1 MPKFK
6 FKAKDLNNKIIH
18 GVFFAKDEEDLR
30 AIISNLDYYLISS
43 KKIQESSQL
52 FTFLEK
58 IRVDELSLF
67 CRQLAIMLDAGMEL
81 NKCIEIL
88 KNNTKINKLKTILEV
103 VHYDLMQGMMLSQ
116 SLEKYPKTFPVFF
129 RNMIHIGELS
139 GKMSLVLNKLADYY
153 EKDNK
158 TKRKVKSA
166 LAYPIFLLTLCMVIL
181 AVLSLYVMPIFKDVF
196 TSLEAQ
202 LPPITTVVLKITD
215 FIKNNIL
222 YILSIILL
230 SIMAFLLL
238 LRNQKFKKLYDQF
251 NVHHSIQSKVVL
263 ASITSRFTNGF
274 STLLNSSISIVDALT
289 IMSKLLGNRYVEEK
303 MQVTIS
309 EIKRGQPI
317 AKSLETINIFP
328 NILIEMISVGEQSG
342 QLEEVLNRVCTYYD
356 DQVDYAIKKMTAL
369 IEPLMIIL
377 IGMIVIVVLL
387 SIFLPMLDIT
397 SSIDTGV

>member
-116 SLEKYPKTFPVFF
+116 SLAKYPKTFPVFF

-238 LRNQKFKKLYDQF
+238 LRTQKFKQRYDQF

>member
-6 FKAKDLNNKIIH
+6 FKAKDLNNKVIH
-18 GVFFAKDEEDLR
+18 GVFFAKDEDDLR

-43 KKIQESSQL
+43 KKIQEGSQL

-116 SLEKYPKTFPVFF
+116 SLAKYPKTFPTFF

-139 GKMSLVLNKLADYY
+139 GKMSLVLNRLADYY

-166 LAYPIFLLTLCMVIL
+166 LAYPIFLLILCIAIL
-181 AVLSLYVMPIFKDVF
+181 AILSLYVMPIFKDVF
-196 TSLEAQ
+196 QSLEAQ
-202 LPPITTVVLKITD
+202 LPPITTIVLKITD

-230 SIMAFLLL
+230 SIMTFLLL
-238 LRNQKFKKLYDQF
+238 LRNKKFKKVYDQF
-251 NVHHSIQSKVVL
+251 NINHSIQSKVIL

-274 STLLNSSISIVDALT
+274 ATLLNSSISIIDALT
-289 IMSKLLGNRYVEEK
+289 IMSKLLGNSYVEEK

-317 AKSLETINIFP
+317 AKSLETIDIFP